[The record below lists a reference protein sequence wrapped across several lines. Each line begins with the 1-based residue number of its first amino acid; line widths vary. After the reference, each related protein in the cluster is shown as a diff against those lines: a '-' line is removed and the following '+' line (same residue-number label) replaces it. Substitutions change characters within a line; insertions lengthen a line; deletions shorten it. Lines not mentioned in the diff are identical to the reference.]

1 MGVPFPIRWWR
12 FDNGGAKVS
21 IRWWR
26 FDTFAPPFLTL
37 MAFDTSA
44 PRDLTLMA
52 TPQRHI

>member
-1 MGVPFPIRWWR
+1 MGVPFP
-12 FDNGGAKVS
+12 